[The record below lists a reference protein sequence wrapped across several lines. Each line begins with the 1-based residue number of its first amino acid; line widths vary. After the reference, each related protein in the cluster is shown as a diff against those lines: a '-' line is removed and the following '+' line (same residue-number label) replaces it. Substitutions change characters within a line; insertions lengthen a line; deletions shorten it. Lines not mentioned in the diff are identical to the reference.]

1 MKPYYGDGFLRTD
14 AFSKNDAGI
23 IVPMESVNKLND
35 EILEA
40 LEKNKEKLNSG
51 IPAER
56 IIEREEKLR

>member
-23 IVPMESVNKLND
+23 IVPVESVNKLND

-40 LEKNKEKLNSG
+40 LENYKEKLNSG